1 MARII
6 VTTNTRGNHEHGI
19 LLDEDVCPEHMSD
32 EHTASQLLE
41 RLGWAVTDAERAPA
55 VVAGYRVR
63 PPAPEGALPD
73 RVPVPH
79 TRISRRARSPRHA
92 PRPGTSSASGR
103 RPSPAFVHAD
113 GEEV

>member
-41 RLGWAVTDAERAPA
+41 RLGWAVTDAERTPA
-55 VVAGYRVR
+55 VAARYRVR
-63 PPAPEGALPD
+63 PSAHGGALPD
-73 RVPVPH
+73 RVSVPRM
-79 TRISRRARSPRHA
+79 RISRLA
-92 PRPGTSSASGR
+92 PSGSAER
-103 RPSPAFVHAD
+103 RLSTRRT
-113 GEEV
+113 